1 MLSAAVSLP
10 VFAPSYGHTYFPP
23 VQKPLQPSQ
32 ITLSQQS
39 KETTPMPGS
48 QPDTSQKGTKT
59 LPDVQATDFQD
70 TRTLLES
77 INMSL
82 RYGKEYM
89 NEVPLVGEPGNFR
102 LSKTKEAL
110 APPSAGA
117 SQVTQSASQPAST
130 KKASPAPSPP
140 PPPPPPPPIQTDV
153 STVGSKKSAKGSEK
167 SPTTPASSQK
177 AKRRKSKPAINVTG

>member
-1 MLSAAVSLP
+1 MLSTAAPLP
-10 VFAPSYGHTYFPP
+10 VFAPPYGHTYFPP
-23 VQKPLQPSQ
+23 VQKPSQPSQ
-32 ITLSQQS
+32 LGLSQQS

-48 QPDTSQKGTKT
+48 QPDTSQKSTKT
-59 LPDVQATDFQD
+59 LSDAQAPDFQD

-102 LSKTKEAL
+102 LSKTGEAL
-110 APPSAGA
+110 APPSAST
-117 SQVTQSASQPAST
+117 SQVTQSASQPASA

-140 PPPPPPPPIQTDV
+140 APPPPIQTDV
-153 STVGSKKSAKGSEK
+153 STIVSKKSAKGAEK

-177 AKRRKSKPAINVTG
+177 AKRRKSKPAINMAG

>member
-1 MLSAAVSLP
+1 V
-10 VFAPSYGHTYFPP
+10 
-23 VQKPLQPSQ
+23 
-32 ITLSQQS
+32 
-39 KETTPMPGS
+39 PGS
-48 QPDTSQKGTKT
+48 QPDASQKSIKT
-59 LPDVQATDFQD
+59 VLDAQAPDFQD

-102 LSKTKEAL
+102 LSKAKEAV

-117 SQVTQSASQPAST
+117 SQVTHSASQPASA

-140 PPPPPPPPIQTDV
+140 PPPPPIQTDV
-153 STVGSKKSAKGSEK
+153 SAVASKKSAKGTEK
-167 SPTTPASSQK
+167 SPTTPASGQK
-177 AKRRKSKPAINVTG
+177 AKRRKSKPAISATG